1 MSARVVVAFDA
12 VNSLHQRNGGTA
24 VLVDTYLNEMSIARA
39 PRTVRLRRYQL
50 WDWVAWLDGDVRDAT
65 RADVIRYLQRWVCPD
80 TRASRCAAL
89 SGFYR
94 WARALNVIPRSPVEM
109 VEVRGRGLP
118 NPNPIPDDVLIAA
131 LVNAGPTERDA
142 VILGRFAGLRA
153 SEIAAVHRRDLD
165 QRPDHLRVVGKGS
178 KIRYV
183 PVHDEVRRLVESV
196 DGYVFPGRGHPERH
210 WTASPITKRV
220 SAVLPAPWTCHSL
233 RHAFATSLYAACR
246 DWAVVQDALGHAS
259 MDTTRRYVL
268 MPDAPA
274 VAAVRSLTLVG
285 GTQIERT

>member
-1 MSARVVVAFDA
+1 MRQCPSCLTFD
-12 VNSLHQRNGGTA
+12 RFGFR
-24 VLVDTYLNEMSIARA
+24 DR
-39 PRTVRLRRYQL
+39 
-50 WDWVAWLDGDVRDAT
+50 DWVAWLDGDVCDAT
-65 RADVIRYLQRWVCPD
+65 RTDVVRYLQRWVCPD

-94 WARALNVIPRSPVEM
+94 WARALGVIPRSPVEM
-109 VEVRGRGLP
+109 VEVHGRGLP

-196 DGYVFPGRGHPERH
+196 AGYVFPGRGHPERH
-210 WTASPITKRV
+210 WTASPCRRCYPRRGRV
-220 SAVLPAPWTCHSL
+220 TVCAMRLRRACTRHVMTGRWCKTRWAMRRWTP
-233 RHAFATSLYAACR
+233 RA
-246 DWAVVQDALGHAS
+246 
-259 MDTTRRYVL
+259 DTY
-268 MPDAPA
+268 
-274 VAAVRSLTLVG
+274 
-285 GTQIERT
+285 

>member
-1 MSARVVVAFDA
+1 M
-12 VNSLHQRNGGTA
+12 
-24 VLVDTYLNEMSIARA
+24 
-39 PRTVRLRRYQL
+39 
-50 WDWVAWLDGDVRDAT
+50 
-65 RADVIRYLQRWVCPD
+65 
-80 TRASRCAAL
+80 
-89 SGFYR
+89 
-94 WARALNVIPRSPVEM
+94 
-109 VEVRGRGLP
+109 EVHGRGLP
-118 NPNPIPDDVLIAA
+118 NPNPIPDDVLITA
-131 LVNAGPTERDA
+131 LVNAGPIERDA